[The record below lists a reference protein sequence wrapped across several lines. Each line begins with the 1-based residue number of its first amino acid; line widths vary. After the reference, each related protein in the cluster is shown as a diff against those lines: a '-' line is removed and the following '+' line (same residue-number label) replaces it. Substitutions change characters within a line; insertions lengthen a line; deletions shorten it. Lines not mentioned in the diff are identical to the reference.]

1 MRALS
6 SARIP
11 MRLGEGGWTLL
22 AHWSDPPQ
30 ALANF
35 NPSGVATTLSSLLIV
50 FCYRRNIFT
59 GPVDLHENDDV
70 FSRSDNFS
78 WQGTTKSHSV
88 IEEGSLPTQR
98 TRVSRFDRLRR
109 STPSCFWT
117 IWVLGVYL
125 DEINKKNRPQSLRQ
139 MLVER
144 TTETN

>member
-59 GPVDLHENDDV
+59 GPVDLHENDDA
-70 FSRSDNFS
+70 FSRPDTNFFLAGHYKIAQCD
-78 WQGTTKSHSV
+78 WGGFPPDTTY
-88 IEEGSLPTQR
+88 P
-98 TRVSRFDRLRR
+98 RF
-109 STPSCFWT
+109 
-117 IWVLGVYL
+117 
-125 DEINKKNRPQSLRQ
+125 SLRPPTALDPQ
-139 MLVER
+139 LFLNNLSTGCISRWNKQEESSTELTSDVGR
-144 TTETN
+144 TDDRN